1 MGYSHVQLLTEN
13 LASLRLLA
21 LFGERVTTQFMGQ
34 AMGWAD
40 NIILAMGPLG
50 IMTIIVSAIRVGGP
64 IWLRA
69 IVGRARENH
78 AAAESD
84 VMSSTSDEVCEL
96 WNGRKVVRVAGE
108 ATIAEFICLFPHPRH
123 AKGTSAEST
132 SNDGTPSGHRT
143 ANAQVMTSP
152 NPSPDGNS
160 GFLDLG
166 NDPFEVVSLAEAE
179 KKRYLQRIEQG
190 ETISSPTQKALRA
203 DSIPIS

>member
-1 MGYSHVQLLTEN
+1 
-13 LASLRLLA
+13 
-21 LFGERVTTQFMGQ
+21 MGQ

-50 IMTIIVSAIRVGGP
+50 IVTIIVSAIRVGGP

-108 ATIAEFICLFPHPRH
+108 APIAEFICLFPQARH
-123 AKGTSAEST
+123 VQGTSGDSA
-132 SNDGTPSGHRT
+132 SNDGTSSGHRT
-143 ANAQVMTSP
+143 ANAPAVTSP
-152 NPSPDGNS
+152 NSSSDGNPAP
-160 GFLDLG
+160 LNLG

-179 KKRYLQRIEQG
+179 KKKYLQRIEQG
-190 ETISSPTQKALRA
+190 EASSPQRRKLCVLIAFLSDR
-203 DSIPIS
+203 